1 MSLSTVLLNVTGV
14 TKALD
19 VIRDLTGAGYGVN
32 SFVLIFLI
40 GLFVTGIFVV
50 AIWLYE
56 KLEVNN

>member
-19 VIRDLTGAGYGVN
+19 VISDLTGAGYGVN
-32 SFVLIFLI
+32 SFILIFLI
-40 GLFVTGIFVV
+40 GLFVTGIFVA

-56 KLEVNN
+56 KLEINN